1 MQPPQNYASAAY
13 LPRRLEQTAPAD
25 QLGQKRT
32 MSGTGSLGPGSRV
45 GPPTNAAAT
54 YGNLVLP
61 ERGVYSRKQDT
72 VPAATLQPVTQTA

>member
-1 MQPPQNYASAAY
+1 
-13 LPRRLEQTAPAD
+13 
-25 QLGQKRT
+25 